1 MSYIVAIDV
10 GIKNMGICVYSVVTN
25 SYVYWNN
32 VSMVEGVYNPSE
44 TVGYVINFINN
55 HKLYFDDMHVLLVE
69 RQMRC
74 NMRIVQAVF
83 ETLYYGKCKIIS
95 PRSVKMHYGLS
106 TRNYAE
112 NKRIAVA
119 WVTNELCRLRM
130 PTLVADGFYMRRKKD
145 DMADSLLLL
154 CYFLHTYSN

>member
-10 GIKNMGICVYSVVTN
+10 GIKNMGMCVYSVVTN

-32 VSMVEGVYNPSE
+32 ISMVEGVYNPSE
-44 TVGYVINFINN
+44 TVSYVINFVNN
-55 HKLYFDDMHVLLVE
+55 HRIYFDDLHVLLVE

-83 ETLYYGKCKIIS
+83 ETLFYGKCRIIS
-95 PRSVKMHYGLS
+95 ARSVKMHYGLS
-106 TRNYAE
+106 MRNYAE

-119 WVTNELCRLRM
+119 WVTRELVHMRM
-130 PTLVADGFYMRRKKD
+130 HVEVANVFYERRKKD
-145 DMADSLLLL
+145 DMADSMLLL
-154 CYFLHTYSN
+154 CYYLHTYSN